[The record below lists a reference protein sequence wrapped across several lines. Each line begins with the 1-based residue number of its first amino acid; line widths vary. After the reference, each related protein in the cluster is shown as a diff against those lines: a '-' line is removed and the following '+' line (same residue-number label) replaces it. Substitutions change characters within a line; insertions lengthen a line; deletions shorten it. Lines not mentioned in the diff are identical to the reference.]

1 MNSGPPSP
9 ITRSSLKLVTL
20 LATLVTWM
28 IPSTPSPA
36 CATPASSAAA
46 PPRLE
51 ILVAGPRGDRES
63 LFSIDCAF
71 SEPMVRLGD
80 RGRDGKKGPLRFDP
94 PLHGTFTWLGTSTV
108 SFLPTEPPLAGTRI
122 TCTVPEG
129 LKSLAGRRLDS
140 AYSWTIEY
148 RRPRLIS
155 AIPSVPPA
163 DSPAR
168 PAETRPPE
176 TSPPGILPPS
186 LYSDDPVLLAFSAP
200 LRPGEAERI
209 RLLGPDGAVAWRIV
223 PTDSLYLR
231 ALFPGGPPADFEP
244 RGVVAFRPL
253 QPLGEGVAYR
263 CDVPGDLAFADRTLG
278 LPAAIAWT
286 FRTTPPPGV
295 LSVASEDGQ
304 LTFSLASPTE
314 PESLL
319 NHLRITPPCRELQAE
334 GWSNRVS
341 VRGNLS
347 AGKAL
352 RIEVTAGLPDLFSR
366 RTTTSF
372 SAAIEMPHADA
383 RLSLYPED
391 GVLLPESGQFV
402 QVKAQ
407 NVKPARIR
415 AAWLSSDEIARY
427 FAAEAARSRREE
439 GDTLTTTP
447 TGPEP
452 RWIDLPPWKS
462 PSEHPD
468 SLLILQYPF
477 DRIRPRPSRAAGL
490 LVSVEG
496 NRLFPADQEWQ
507 PTTLR
512 QVNLLRITRVGIH
525 CQLGETAGLLWI
537 TDLLTGDPVAEA
549 AVSLWA
555 FGERGPAT
563 IWTGRTDE
571 GGIAWTPGRRALSA
585 NGGPRLA
592 RAVTAGGEAW
602 LDLSVPWGRDQA
614 TLADGP
620 NAAFVFTDRPIYR
633 PGETIRWKAFVRRSD
648 ATGLQAPG
656 RTPLRATLNLPGG
669 EAGADAVTDVEGNT
683 DGSFRLPDDGR
694 TGDFELAVGLP
705 RGADDIERLGSVSVS
720 IEAFR
725 APRFEARVD
734 TETPRVLS
742 SGTAVINGRFAYFSG
757 GPLAGMPMRW
767 FIRRQ
772 PWAFRP
778 EGWDGYSFA
787 DDRPGTR
794 WDAGWAGPQP
804 MQNGEARLDLD
815 GRVRLQLP
823 LALPP
828 ESGDALLTVEMGARD
843 LADRS
848 AFDRTQIQLLRGPWR
863 PAVRAAYDEDQPRG
877 RGTWTWAV
885 TDTAGTAVAGVVA
898 TLEFIRREWRTVR
911 IRRIGGTFD
920 YDNNAVDTVLIRQE
934 VTSLDHPDRVVV
946 QIPGPGLYLVRITLR
961 EPDGS
966 LLAAADARYFE
977 GAEPASFPRERMD
990 WIQLQ
995 VDRRT
1000 AAPDD
1005 TVSVIIP
1012 TPAGGA
1018 HALLVVESGPLLRA
1032 RSLELSGTPQL
1043 RVPLGGLA
1051 PPSVNISALL
1061 VGPDRVPMDDRGGP
1075 RRSLPYFAR
1084 GSADVEISRE
1094 RWQANVELRP
1104 DRPLALPGEEVMIEV
1119 RLSDGTGVP
1128 LAGEVALAIVD
1139 EAVLALTADQPADPT
1154 GALFPS
1160 RWDRIEFDDIRNQL
1174 QVLPLTEKGAA
1185 TPGGGG
1191 GDGAAASWLRSR
1203 FNATAYWNPS
1213 VKVGPD
1219 GIVRVSVR
1227 LPDTLTRYRIRAIA
1241 ACAGQRFGH
1250 ADAHVRVDRPLSVE
1264 AATPRILRPGDR
1276 WVLGAVVQNR
1286 TDLAMSVNVTCAAE
1300 GAVIEGSTQWSTT
1313 VEARTTKRA
1322 EFVIRTGDPGPVKI
1336 TLVAS
1341 GEGANGPTRDGI
1353 VRLLESRMEVDR
1365 ITEVAFGRAAP
1376 KGLEGLRL
1384 DDPGLAGSATL
1395 SARVSPSILTGLSDA
1410 VHYLT
1415 DFPHACTEQVNSR
1428 LLGLL
1433 ARRDLA
1439 EHLAAD
1445 TLDAQD
1451 IDAALARGIAEL
1463 AARMR
1468 PGAGGFSSWPDA
1480 NQRSVYLDAY
1490 TLWTLAR
1497 LQQAGIGIPGSLY
1510 KHAVASARDLL
1521 DRRAEAGAARLVPS
1535 PPEHAFLLWALV
1547 DADSSSVSDRDL
1559 EGAVQK
1565 RGQLGTAGQLC
1576 VLLALERYA
1585 AAYPSRPALRQ
1596 SAAAQIRRFLENAGS
1611 AIDRT
1616 ARTASL
1622 EEAASGAFPWYAGS
1636 RDRVRPTALAVIL
1649 LSQANPDHPLLPQF
1663 AGWLLEERRHGRW
1676 ANTHENALALEAVRA
1691 YAGCLEQLR
1700 LPTQGRVALGFASSQ
1715 GFRFD
1720 TGKLEPKEFTWTLP
1734 QLQAVR
1740 RPDPSSPNLPL
1751 SIEGDGRGPLYY
1763 ELRFDRFRSALTA
1776 PAAEEGFV
1784 VVREYVSADDG
1795 RRIETLRRGESALVH
1810 LALVVPHDTRWLV
1823 VEDPLPAGVEA
1834 VNLRLRTTSAFEH
1847 LGGPAGQ
1854 TAPPPAHSRLGEAA
1868 IWSGAGEDEALPG
1881 AEPGRILRFD
1891 HKDILDDRVRFYADE
1906 VPAGVYHIFYPV
1918 SATTAGSFTTPGTR
1932 VSLLYEPEVYGTA
1945 AAAAVRIE

>member
-9 ITRSSLKLVTL
+9 ITKSRLKLVTL
-20 LATLVTWM
+20 LATLVAWV
-28 IPSTPSPA
+28 IPNAPSPA
-36 CATPASSAAA
+36 YAAPASSDAT
-46 PPRLE
+46 PSRLE
-51 ILVAGPRGDRES
+51 VLLAGPRGNQES

-71 SEPMVRLGD
+71 SEPMVRLGE

-94 PLHGTFTWLGTSTV
+94 PLRGTFTWLGTSTV
-108 SFLPTEPPLAGTRI
+108 SFLPAEPPPAGTRI

-129 LKSLAGRRLDS
+129 LKSLAGRRLDT

-155 AIPSVPPA
+155 SIPVIPP
-163 DSPAR
+163 PER
-168 PAETRPPE
+168 PSMPPE
-176 TSPPGILPPS
+176 TMPPS
-186 LYSDDPVLLAFSAP
+186 LYPDDPVLLAFSAP
-200 LRPGEAERI
+200 LRSGEAERI
-209 RLLGPDGAVAWRIV
+209 RLLGPDGPVAGRIV
-223 PTDSLYLR
+223 PPDSLHLR
-231 ALFPGGPPADFEP
+231 ALFPGAPPVDFEA
-244 RGVVAFRPL
+244 RGVVAFQPL
-253 QPLGEGVAYR
+253 RPLGEGIAYR
-263 CDVPGDLAFADRTLG
+263 CEVPGDLAFADRTLG
-278 LPAAIAWT
+278 LPAAIAWS

-295 LSVASEDGQ
+295 LSVTAEDGQ
-304 LTFSLASPTE
+304 LAFRLASPTE

-319 NHLRITPPCRELQAE
+319 AHLQITPPGRELQAE
-334 GWSNRVS
+334 GWNDRVS
-341 VRGNLS
+341 VWGSLP
-347 AGKAL
+347 AGKTL
-352 RIEVTAGLPDLFSR
+352 RLEVTAGLPDLFNR
-366 RTTTSF
+366 RTAASF
-372 SAAIEMPHADA
+372 SAAIKMPHADA

-391 GVLLPESGQFV
+391 GVLLPDSGQFV
-402 QVKAQ
+402 QVKAE
-407 NVKPARIR
+407 NVQPVRLR
-415 AAWLSSDEIARY
+415 AAWLSSEEIARH
-427 FAAEAARSRREE
+427 FATEAARSRREE

-477 DRIRPRPSRAAGL
+477 DRIRPRPPRALGL
-490 LVSVEG
+490 LFSVEG
-496 NRLFPADQEWQ
+496 DRLFPTDQEWQ

-525 CQLGETAGLLWI
+525 CRLGETAGLLWI
-537 TDLLTGDPVAEA
+537 TDLLTGKPA
-549 AVSLWA
+549 ADATVSLWA
-555 FGERGPAT
+555 FSERGPGA

-602 LDLSVPWGRDQA
+602 LDLSIPWRADR
-614 TLADGP
+614 TPPADGP

-633 PGETIRWKAFVRRSD
+633 PGETVRWKAFVRRSD
-648 ATGLQAPG
+648 ATGLHAPG
-656 RTPLRATLNLPGG
+656 RTALRATLDLPGG
-669 EAGADAVTDVEGNT
+669 AITADTVTDAEGNS
-683 DGSFRLPDDGR
+683 DGSFHLPDDGR
-694 TGDFELAVGLP
+694 TGDFDLAVGLP
-705 RGADDIERLGSVSVS
+705 QGADGIERLGSASVS
-720 IEAFR
+720 MEAFR

-734 TETPRVLS
+734 TETPRVVS
-742 SGTAVINGRFAYFSG
+742 AGMAVVTGRFAYFSG
-757 GPLAGMPMRW
+757 GPLAGMPIRW
-767 FIRRQ
+767 FLLRR
-772 PWAFRP
+772 PWSFRP

-815 GRVRLQLP
+815 GRLRLQLP

-843 LADRS
+843 LADQS

-863 PAVRAAYDEDQPRG
+863 PAVRAAYDEDQGPG
-877 RGTWTWAV
+877 RGIWTWAV
-885 TDTAGTAVAGVVA
+885 TDTAGTAVAGVAA
-898 TLEFIRREWRTVR
+898 TLEFVRREWRTVR

-920 YDNNAVDTVLIRQE
+920 YDNNAVDTVLVRQE
-934 VTSLDHPDRVVV
+934 VTSLERPDRVVV
-946 QIPGPGLYLVRITLR
+946 QVPGPGLYLVRITLR

-977 GAEPASFPRERMD
+977 GEESASFPRERMD
-990 WIQLQ
+990 WIQMQ

-1018 HALLVVESGPLLRA
+1018 HALLVVESGPLLHA
-1032 RSLELSGTPQL
+1032 RSLELSGTPRL
-1043 RVPLGGLA
+1043 RVPLDGLA
-1051 PPSVNISALL
+1051 PPSVNISAVL

-1084 GSADVEISRE
+1084 GSTELTISRG
-1094 RWQANVELRP
+1094 RWQAKVALSP
-1104 DRPLALPGEEVMIEV
+1104 DRPVALPGEEVMIEV
-1119 RLSDGTGVP
+1119 RLSDGAGAP

-1139 EAVLALTADQPADPT
+1139 EAVLALAADQPADPT

-1160 RWDRIEFDDIRNQL
+1160 RWDRIELDDIRNQL
-1174 QVLPLTEKGAA
+1174 QLLPLTEKGAE

-1191 GDGAAASWLRSR
+1191 GEGAAASWLRSR
-1203 FNATAYWNPS
+1203 FDATAYWNPS

-1219 GIVRVSVR
+1219 GVTRVPVR

-1264 AATPRILRPGDR
+1264 AAAARILRPGDR

-1286 TDLAMSVNVTCAAE
+1286 TDRVMPVTVTCAAE
-1300 GAVIEGSTQWSTT
+1300 GAVIEGSTQWSET
-1313 VEARTTKRA
+1313 VDARTTKRA
-1322 EFVIRTGDPGPVKI
+1322 EFNLRTGDPGPVKI
-1336 TLVAS
+1336 TLVAE
-1341 GEGANGPTRDGI
+1341 GNGANGQTRDGM

-1376 KGLEGLRL
+1376 KALEGLRL

-1395 SARVSPSILTGLSDA
+1395 SARVSPSILAGISDA
-1410 VHYLT
+1410 VRYLT

-1439 EHLAAD
+1439 DRLPPD
-1445 TLDAQD
+1445 TLDAQH

-1463 AARMR
+1463 AARER
-1468 PGAGGFSSWPDA
+1468 PGGGGFRVWPDA
-1480 NQRSVYLDAY
+1480 NRRSVYLDAY

-1497 LQQAGIGIPGSLY
+1497 LQQAGIGMPGSLY
-1510 KHAVASARDLL
+1510 KHAIASARYLL
-1521 DRRAEAGAARLVPS
+1521 DRRVEAGDTRLVPS
-1535 PPEHAFLLWALV
+1535 PPERAFLLWALV
-1547 DADSSSVSDRDL
+1547 DADSSSVSDGDL
-1559 EGAVQK
+1559 EGAAQDP
-1565 RGQLGTAGQLC
+1565 GQLGTAGQLC
-1576 VLLALERYA
+1576 LLLALDRYA
-1585 AAYPSRPALRQ
+1585 AADPSRPALRQ
-1596 SAAAQIRRFLENAGS
+1596 SAAAQIRRCIENAGS
-1611 AIDRT
+1611 AIDRA

-1622 EEAASGAFPWYAGS
+1622 EEAAPGVFPWYAGS

-1649 LSQANPDHPLLPQF
+1649 LSRANPDHPLLPQF
-1663 AGWLLEERRHGRW
+1663 ANWLLEERRHGRW
-1676 ANTHENALALEAVRA
+1676 ANTHENAFALEAIRE
-1691 YAGCLEQLR
+1691 YAGRLERLR
-1700 LPTQGRVALGFASSQ
+1700 LPMQGRIALGLASDQ

-1720 TGKLEPKEFTWTLP
+1720 TGTLQPREFTWTLP

-1740 RPDPSSPNLPL
+1740 RPDPHSPNLPL
-1751 SIEGDGRGPLYY
+1751 TIEGDGRGPIYY
-1763 ELRFDRFRSALTA
+1763 ELRLDRFRPALTA
-1776 PAAEEGFV
+1776 PAAEEGMV

-1795 RRIETLRRGESALVH
+1795 KRLDALRRGESALVH
-1810 LALVVPHDTRWLV
+1810 LALVVPHDARWLV
-1823 VEDPLPAGVEA
+1823 VEDPLPAGCEA
-1834 VNLRLRTTSAFEH
+1834 VNLRLRTTSRFEH
-1847 LGGPAGQ
+1847 PGSPAAQAAGL
-1854 TAPPPAHSRLGEAA
+1854 PGHNRLGEAA
-1868 IWSGAGEDEALPG
+1868 AWSRAGDDEALPG
-1881 AEPGRILRFD
+1881 VEAGRVLRFD

-1906 VPAGVYHIFYPV
+1906 VPAGVYHLFYPV
-1918 SATTAGSFTTPGTR
+1918 SATTAGLFTTPGTR

-1945 AAAAVRIE
+1945 AAATIRIE